1 MVSQDRVEKAAQD
14 YLRALISNNPAT
26 VLVKLI
32 LLGDSGG
39 FSRGELEDIA
49 RGGSTKIT
57 RSSPGNLKRAARM
70 NNIPI
75 PSRKTKQKR
84 KVSRYQRVFGK
95 NLKALKRKHPRTDI
109 SLLMK
114 KAHRMTRREMK

>member
-39 FSRGELEDIA
+39 FSSEELATIS
-49 RGGSTKIT
+49 RGGSTKINSSSGNSSRRST
-57 RSSPGNLKRAARM
+57 RM
-70 NNIPI
+70 DNIPI

-109 SLLMK
+109 SVLMK

>member
-1 MVSQDRVEKAAQD
+1 LVSQDRVEKAAQD

-39 FSRGELEDIA
+39 FSSEELATIS
-49 RGGSTKIT
+49 RGGSTKINSSSGNSSRRST
-57 RSSPGNLKRAARM
+57 RM
-70 NNIPI
+70 DNIPI

-109 SLLMK
+109 SVLMK